1 MHQSF
6 MFPASTYISR
16 REQLCKAIGGGQ
28 VLLLGNNE
36 LGMNYS
42 ANTYHFRQDSTFLYY
57 IGLDRPGLAAIIDTD
72 SGETTVFGDELTMD
86 DIVWTGALP
95 TIAEDAS
102 RSGISKTSPTST
114 LGAMLDQ
121 GAHYLPPYR
130 HDNLIRLSELLNQP
144 IAAIKVCAS
153 QSLVKAVIAQRSIKT
168 AEEIEQIEIAVRIT
182 NDLHLAAML
191 ATFPGD
197 TEAAVHAATQA
208 VIHRNNTLASF
219 PAIVSTDGQILHNH
233 AHTNTLRS
241 GKLLLVDYGAE
252 APGSHYAGD
261 MTRTFPVDAKFTQ
274 RQRDIY
280 QAVLDGQMGAISLLR
295 PGLPYRDAHL
305 HAARV
310 IADALKALGLMKG
323 DMEAAVAAGAHALF
337 FPHGLGHMMGLDVH
351 DMEDLGENNIG
362 YGEGFERSTQ
372 FGLAFLR
379 MAKPLK
385 AGFVVTVEP
394 GIYFIP
400 QLIDQWRAA
409 GLHTDFINYDAVE
422 QYKDF
427 GGIRIEDDYLITA
440 DGARLLGTK
449 VPKTIQD
456 IEELR
461 AEALD

>member
-1 MHQSF
+1 
-6 MFPASTYISR
+6 
-16 REQLCKAIGGGQ
+16 
-28 VLLLGNNE
+28 
-36 LGMNYS
+36 
-42 ANTYHFRQDSTFLYY
+42 
-57 IGLDRPGLAAIIDTD
+57 
-72 SGETTVFGDELTMD
+72 
-86 DIVWTGALP
+86 
-95 TIAEDAS
+95 
-102 RSGISKTSPTST
+102 
-114 LGAMLDQ
+114 MLDQ
-121 GAHYLPPYR
+121 GAHFLPPYR

-144 IAAIKVCAS
+144 IPAIKVCAS
-153 QSLVKAVIAQRSIKT
+153 QSLIKAVIAQRSIKT
-168 AEEIEQIEIAVRIT
+168 TEEIEQIEIAVRIT

-197 TEAAVHAATQA
+197 SEAAVHAAAQA
-208 VIHRNNTLASF
+208 VIHRNNTFASF
-219 PAIVSTDGQILHNH
+219 PAIISTDGQILHNH
-233 AHTNTLRS
+233 AHTNVLRS

-261 MTRTFPVDAKFTQ
+261 MTRTFPVDSKFTQ
-274 RQRDIY
+274 RQRDVY

-310 IADALKALGLMKG
+310 IADALKGLGLMKG

-337 FPHGLGHMMGLDVH
+337 YPHGLGHMMGLDVH

-362 YGEGFERSTQ
+362 YGDGFERSTQ

-379 MAKPLK
+379 MAKPLQ
-385 AGFVVTVEP
+385 AGHVVTVEP
-394 GIYFIP
+394 GVYFIP

-409 GLHTDFINYDAVE
+409 GLHTDFINYDEVE
-422 QYKDF
+422 KYKDF

-456 IEELR
+456 VEDLR

>member
-6 MFPASTYISR
+6 MFPTATYVGR
-16 REQLCKAIGGGQ
+16 RQQLCQAVAGGQ
-28 VLLLGNNE
+28 ILLLGNNE
-36 LGMNYS
+36 LGMNYA

-57 IGLDRPGLAAIIDTD
+57 IGLDRPGLAAIIDSD

-95 TIAEDAS
+95 TIADDAA
-102 RSGISKTSPTST
+102 RAGINRVSPMST

-121 GAHYLPPYR
+121 GAHFLPPYR

-144 IAAIKVCAS
+144 TAAIRLCAS
-153 QSLVKAVIAQRSIKT
+153 QALVKAVIAQRSIKT
-168 AEEIEQIEIAVRIT
+168 DEEVAQIEIAVRIT

-197 TEAAVHAATQA
+197 TEAAVHAAAQA

-219 PAIVSTDGQILHNH
+219 PAIISTDGQILHNH
-233 AHTNTLRS
+233 AHANTLES
-241 GKLLLVDYGAE
+241 GKLLLVDYGGE

-261 MTRTFPVDAKFTQ
+261 MTRTFPVDAKFTS
-274 RQRDIY
+274 RQREVY
-280 QAVLDGQMGAISLLR
+280 QAVLDGQMAAIAMLR

-305 HAARV
+305 RAATV
-310 IADALKALGLMKG
+310 MAEALKGLGLMRG
-323 DMEAAVAAGAHALF
+323 DTEAAVAAGAHALF

-362 YGEGFERSTQ
+362 YGDGFERSTQ

-385 AGFVVTVEP
+385 AGYVITVEP
-394 GIYFIP
+394 GLYFIP

-409 GLHTDFINYDAVE
+409 GLHTDFIQYDAVE
-422 QYKDF
+422 KFKDF
-427 GGIRIEDDYLITA
+427 GGIRIEDDYLVTA

-449 VPKTIQD
+449 VPKTVQD
-456 IEELR
+456 IEDLR
-461 AEALD
+461 AESLD